1 MSDVSVEERY
11 IIAKDN
17 LNGKYFYPQE
27 YLRDNGLYSVKETLR
42 LLKVLSRLCVGR
54 KYRSA
59 ISMQR
64 QLKKK
69 LGKYI
74 SDDWKVSKLDWL
86 KLFDYG
92 YFSSRN
98 LEFNRFEHDY
108 NLVENYERNHTYED
122 AAKKVMP
129 KRKKIV
135 AKQEHKYGY

>member
-1 MSDVSVEERY
+1 MMGVVTMSDVNVEERY

-27 YLRDNGLYSVKETLR
+27 YLRDNDLYSVKETLR
-42 LLKVLSRLCVGR
+42 LLKVFSRLCVGR
-54 KYRSA
+54 KYRA
-59 ISMQR
+59 TILTQR

-86 KLFDYG
+86 KLFNYG
-92 YFSSRN
+92 YFSSQN

-108 NLVENYERNHTYED
+108 DLVERTWLNTRIRLL
-122 AAKKVMP
+122 KK
-129 KRKKIV
+129 RRRL
-135 AKQEHKYGY
+135 

>member
-42 LLKVLSRLCVGR
+42 LLKVFSRLCVGR
-54 KYRSA
+54 KHRAA
-59 ISMQR
+59 ILMQR
-64 QLKKK
+64 QLKKR
-69 LGKYI
+69 LSKYI
-74 SDDWKVSKLDWL
+74 SDDSNVSKLDWL
-86 KLFDYG
+86 KLFNCG
-92 YFSSRN
+92 YFSSQN
-98 LEFNRFEHDY
+98 LEFDRFEHDY
-108 NLVENYERNHTYED
+108 NLVENYEQNHTYED

-129 KRKKIV
+129 KWKKIV